1 MEGFIWLTKTLPPIL
16 GTVNYSSSNNDS
28 MCTWRR
34 EQKKVNTS
42 HSNAMREHEK
52 GKNQA
57 FQTSDLVDAF
67 VQISI
72 IDRQDPETRISAY
85 HQSSCDTIF
94 VLQEWENSLY
104 GTGNVW

>member
-1 MEGFIWLTKTLPPIL
+1 
-16 GTVNYSSSNNDS
+16 
-28 MCTWRR
+28 
-34 EQKKVNTS
+34 
-42 HSNAMREHEK
+42 MREHEK

-72 IDRQDPETRISAY
+72 IDRQDPEIHPSAY

-94 VLQEWENSLY
+94 VLQE
-104 GTGNVW
+104 